1 MTPVQLRILTE
12 NDVRSLIDMDAA
24 IPIQEEAFAR
34 LASGESVEGLRSFVV
49 SETPPGVAI
58 FNPCFL
64 RNGGGYGVKVVSD
77 FFGNTGRGAARMSA
91 IVTLFAGETGH
102 PRTVMEGGYLTDLR
116 TGAGTGAAARRLARP
131 DSRVVAVVGAGRV
144 ARNQLEALARTFD
157 IERVSI
163 AGRSEARARAFA
175 EEVRDADGLP
185 DEVTLARSAT
195 EAVREADI
203 VVAATTSSEPV
214 VLGRDLRPGTF
225 VAAAGANVAT
235 AREVDTETVV
245 RAAKRVIDSPA
256 DSLANAGDL
265 AIPIAEGAIR
275 EEDVTGIAD
284 IIAGARPGRE
294 AEDEITYYKSLG
306 LPIQDLITA
315 QHIERRAIAAGIGT
329 VIEMGGDHD

>member
-1 MTPVQLRILTE
+1 MRLRILTE

-58 FNPCFL
+58 FNPSFL
-64 RNGGGYGVKVVSD
+64 KNGEGYGVKVVSD
-77 FFGNTGRGAARMSA
+77 FFGNTERGVARMSA
-91 IVTLFAGETGH
+91 IVTLFDGETGH

-116 TGAGTGAAARRLARP
+116 TGAGTGAAARRLARA

-144 ARNQLEALARTFD
+144 ARNQLQALARTHD
-157 IERVSI
+157 LGRVLI
-163 AGRSEARARAFA
+163 AGRSESRARAFA
-175 EEVRDADGLP
+175 DWIGAQP
-185 DEVTLARSAT
+185 DMPDDVALAGST
-195 EAVREADI
+195 SEALGEADI

-225 VAAAGANVAT
+225 VAAAGANQAT

-245 RAAKRVIDSPA
+245 RADKLVIDSPA

-275 EEDVTGIAD
+275 EDEVAGISD
-284 IIAGARPGRE
+284 IVAGARPGRE
-294 AEDEITYYKSLG
+294 TDDEITYYKSIG

-315 QHIERRAIAAGIGT
+315 QHIERRAIDAGGGT
-329 VIEMGGDHD
+329 VIELGGDHD

>member
-1 MTPVQLRILTE
+1 MQLRILTE

-24 IPIQEEAFAR
+24 IPIQEEAFTR

-58 FNPCFL
+58 FNPSFL

-77 FFGNTGRGAARMSA
+77 FFGNTARGAARMSA
-91 IVTLFAGETGH
+91 IVTLFDGETGH

-131 DSRVVAVVGAGRV
+131 ESRVVALVGAGRV
-144 ARNQLEALARTFD
+144 ARNQLQALARTHAL
-157 IERVSI
+157 ERVLI

-175 EEVRDADGLP
+175 EWIRSEEGLP
-185 DEVTLARSAT
+185 DDVALVPSTA
-195 EAVREADI
+195 EAVGGADI
-203 VVAATTSSEPV
+203 VVAATTATEPV
-214 VLGRDLRPGTF
+214 LYGRDLRPGTF

-235 AREVDTETVV
+235 AREVDTETVR
-245 RAAKRVIDSPA
+245 RAAKLVIDSPA

-265 AIPIAEGAIR
+265 TIPIAEGAIR
-275 EEDVTGIAD
+275 EDEVTGIAD

-294 AEDEITYYKSLG
+294 AADEIAYYKSIG

-315 QHIERRAIAAGIGT
+315 QHIERRAIAAGAGT

>member
-1 MTPVQLRILTE
+1 MQLRILTE

-34 LASGESVEGLRSFVV
+34 LAARESVEGLRSFVV

-58 FNPCFL
+58 FNPSFL
-64 RNGGGYGVKVVSD
+64 RGGGGYGVKVVSD
-77 FFGNTGRGAARMSA
+77 FFGNTEGGVARMSA
-91 IVTLFAGETGH
+91 IVTLFDGETGH

-144 ARNQLEALARTFD
+144 ARNQIQALARTHD
-157 IERVSI
+157 LRRVRI

-175 EEVRDADGLP
+175 EWIEAEDGLP
-185 DEVTLARSAT
+185 DDVAVARSTA
-195 EAVREADI
+195 EAVGDADV

-214 VLGRDLRPGTF
+214 VFGRDLRPGTF

-235 AREVDTETVV
+235 AREVDTETAR
-245 RAAKRVIDSPA
+245 RAGKLVIDSPA

-265 AIPIAEGAIR
+265 TVPIAEGAIR
-275 EEDVTGIAD
+275 ADDVAGIAD
-284 IIAGARPGRE
+284 VISGARPGRE
-294 AEDEITYYKSLG
+294 TEEEITYYKSIG

-315 QHIERRAIAAGIGT
+315 QHIERRAIDAGVGAI
-329 VIEMGGDHD
+329 IDLGGDHD

>member
-1 MTPVQLRILTE
+1 VQLRILTE

-34 LASGESVEGLRSFVV
+34 LAAGESVEGLRSFVV

-77 FFGNTGRGAARMSA
+77 FFGNGARGAARMSA
-91 IVTLFAGETGH
+91 LVTLFDGETGH

-116 TGAGTGAAARRLARP
+116 TGAGTGAAARRLARA
-131 DSRVVAVVGAGRV
+131 DSRVVALVGAGRV
-144 ARNQLEALARTFD
+144 ARNQLRALARTFA

-175 EEVRDADGLP
+175 EEVRDEDGLP
-185 DEVTLARSAT
+185 DDVVLARSAT

-203 VVAATTSSEPV
+203 VVAATTASEPV
-214 VLGRDLRPGTF
+214 IFGRDLRPGSF

-235 AREVDTETVV
+235 AREVDTETVR
-245 RAAKRVIDSPA
+245 RAARLAIDSPA
-256 DSLANAGDL
+256 ESLANAGDL

-275 EEDVTGIAD
+275 EADVAGIAD
-284 IIAGARPGRE
+284 IVAGTRPGRE
-294 AEDEITYYKSLG
+294 TADEIAYYKSIG
-306 LPIQDLITA
+306 LPIQDLVTA
-315 QHIERRAIAAGIGT
+315 QHIERRAIAAGAGT